1 MNGCQKDLCCEW
13 KSRDGRMRIFCC
25 VSGAGIG
32 WGWGPEFDSS
42 RSEYKPDTQRAP
54 PRASSPLSLHPPSS
68 VQAFKT
74 KDELLERFIKTGT
87 FDADAKK
94 KATEKVLPAVTIAD
108 CWQGLTLFSVT
119 IAGFTYYGARA
130 MLF

>member
-1 MNGCQKDLCCEW
+1 MIPRDLNINLT
-13 KSRDGRMRIFCC
+13 RN
-25 VSGAGIG
+25 V
-32 WGWGPEFDSS
+32 
-42 RSEYKPDTQRAP
+42 P
-54 PRASSPLSLHPPSS
+54 PPPLSPPPPSP

-87 FDADAKK
+87 FDADAQK